1 MSDIDLQQ
9 VINNLTARISNISL
23 EHAVASA
30 QLKAERQKI
39 LDLEEQLTNLT
50 IENKRLTEGNNG
62 LVQKEK
68 K

>member
-23 EHAVASA
+23 EHAVVSA
-30 QLKAERQKI
+30 QLKTEKQKNS
-39 LDLEEQLTNLT
+39 DLEEQLTNLT